1 MGMAGAVKSV
11 LSNYVNFS
19 GRAARP
25 EYWWW
30 ALAVFII
37 MFIAGF
43 LDTMVIA
50 PLLGFDVAEDTAT
63 GTPLSL
69 IISLAILLPNL
80 AVAVRRLHDID
91 RSGWWILIFF
101 IPIIGFFLLLF
112 WYVSKGTE
120 GDNRFGPPPES

>member
-30 ALAVFII
+30 ALAVFIV
-37 MFIAGF
+37 MFISGF
-43 LDTMVIA
+43 LDTNVIA
-50 PLLGFDVAEDTAT
+50 PLLGFNAGEDAA

-69 IISLAILLPNL
+69 IISLAIFLPNL

-91 RSGWWILIFF
+91 KSGWWILIFF
-101 IPIIGFFLLLF
+101 LPIIGFFLLLF

-120 GDNRFGPPPES
+120 GDNRFGPPPAS

>member
-1 MGMAGAVKSV
+1 MGMAIAVKSV

-37 MFIAGF
+37 MLIAGF
-43 LDTMVIA
+43 LDAFVIA
-50 PLLGFDVAEDTAT
+50 PLLGFDVTNDTAT

-69 IISLAILLPNL
+69 IISLGILLPNL

-91 RSGWWILIFF
+91 KSGWWILIFF
-101 IPIIGFFLLLF
+101 IPIIGFLLLLF

-120 GDNRFGPPPES
+120 GENRFGPPVSS

>member
-1 MGMAGAVKSV
+1 MGMAIAVKSV

-37 MFIAGF
+37 MLIAGF
-43 LDTMVIA
+43 LDAFVIA
-50 PLLGFDVAEDTAT
+50 PLLGFDVTNDTAT

-69 IISLAILLPNL
+69 IISLGILLPNL

-91 RSGWWILIFF
+91 KSGWWILIFF
-101 IPIIGFFLLLF
+101 IPIIGFLLLLF

-120 GDNRFGPPPES
+120 GENRFGSPVSS

>member
-1 MGMAGAVKSV
+1 MGMVGAVKSV

-37 MFIAGF
+37 MFIAGI
-43 LDTMVIA
+43 LDAVVIA
-50 PLLGFDVAEDTAT
+50 PMLGLNAVDDASVS
-63 GTPLSL
+63 PLSV
-69 IISLAILLPNL
+69 IILLAIFLPNL
-80 AVAVRRLHDID
+80 AVAVRRLHDTD
-91 RSGWWILIFF
+91 RSGWWILLFLV
-101 IPIIGFFLLLF
+101 PIIGFFLLLF

-120 GDNRFGPPPES
+120 GDNRFGPPPVS